1 MLYSLY
7 TENET
12 ETVPLLT
19 GEMNQSGHARPR
31 VNMVR
36 SFPGEIILISRMS
49 IYHYSK
55 QQSNNYINIK
65 ISSKKLYK

>member
-7 TENET
+7 TETET

-36 SFPGEIILISRMS
+36 SFPGEIILISRML
-49 IYHYSK
+49 IYHYS
-55 QQSNNYINIK
+55 SNQII
-65 ISSKKLYK
+65 ILI